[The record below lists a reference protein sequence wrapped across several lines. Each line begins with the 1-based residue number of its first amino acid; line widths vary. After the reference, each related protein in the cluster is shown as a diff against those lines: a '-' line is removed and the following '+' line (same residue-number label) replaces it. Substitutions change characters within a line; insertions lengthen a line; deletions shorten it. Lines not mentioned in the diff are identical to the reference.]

1 MIEATAT
8 AMARA
13 FHDYLGKAQRGQ
25 TVLIRL
31 RGKPV
36 ARLVPD
42 SGFMPAS
49 KAADIF
55 RGYKATKLDKEAAD
69 AVEDQIRKLDREF
82 DNALAH

>member
-8 AMARA
+8 DMARA

-36 ARLVPD
+36 ARLVPN

-49 KAADIF
+49 EAADIF
-55 RGYKATKLDKEAAD
+55 RTYRATKLDKEAAD
-69 AVEDQIRKLDREF
+69 AVAEQIRKLDQEF
-82 DNALAH
+82 DDALAH

>member
-8 AMARA
+8 DMARA

-25 TVLIRL
+25 TILIRL

-42 SGFMPAS
+42 SSFMPAS
-49 KAADIF
+49 KAAAIF
-55 RGYKATKLDKEAAD
+55 RSYKATKLDVEAAS
-69 AVEDQIRKLDREF
+69 AIEQNIRTLDREF
-82 DNALAH
+82 DDALDN